1 MILAIRIY
9 KKTGNLPFILLL
21 YYYYILKERSIT
33 ERLSQSQEEQF
44 FLLLRLKDSYS
55 LRIEIFAI
63 QSQVQDRYLKMK
75 SIVRGEI
82 ASRDDPQIVEPWIK
96 NFWKAIFQWRRESD
110 LPGKVDGFHRLQIC
124 QSPRLVRTFYS
135 SKRLPVSATC

>member
-82 ASRDDPQIVEPWIK
+82 ASGDDPQIVEPWIK
-96 NFWKAIFQWRRESD
+96 NF
-110 LPGKVDGFHRLQIC
+110 
-124 QSPRLVRTFYS
+124 
-135 SKRLPVSATC
+135 